1 MVWRRQGRASK
12 HNPAMFFCDFTS
24 FCFSFLVHKMY
35 IMIAFRLSLQH
46 ETAGENKWI
55 NPRGERSTW
64 RPLSR
69 EREHRALVTAPPPSA
84 FIHTQGARVSS
95 VLRMRSL
102 HSHTPK
108 TPSLALCS
116 AGPSFLTGPLCK
128 PRTKLFHP
136 EVNST
141 PGLTGHLA
149 VAACCL
155 SLPPAGHLVT

>member
-84 FIHTQGARVSS
+84 FIHTQGARCVLCAQDAFTAFTHPQDTLPRSLFRRSFLPHRPSLQTQNKAVSS
-95 VLRMRSL
+95 
-102 HSHTPK
+102 
-108 TPSLALCS
+108 
-116 AGPSFLTGPLCK
+116 
-128 PRTKLFHP
+128 
-136 EVNST
+136 
-141 PGLTGHLA
+141 
-149 VAACCL
+149 
-155 SLPPAGHLVT
+155 